1 MVIFFLM
8 LLFEGQRLSPVLER
22 TGAGYPVLLT
32 VNRCLHEIG
41 IKTKIYDLSARLH
54 DEFDYIAKHSFFR
67 DMQNVTPTLKA
78 RWQTM
83 LSNQTLPAPAPSAK
97 QTEKLPAKNT
107 DSEIPLTDSTANA
120 ENPAQS
126 VMRTSEDTQS
136 DLTADLPIDQQADT
150 QNSASFQEPISP
162 VPQKETIQNTDQ
174 EKYRYNIYN
183 YPFNAELVRNPETK
197 SGIAGYAAHI
207 PDYGKK
213 KNVLLV
219 GDSMMMEG
227 LGPTL
232 HARLRKRDN
241 LTVHREGKY
250 SSGLSRPDF
259 FNWFDSLPPMLEAYQ
274 PDLLV
279 ISLGANDTQDI
290 VIDRKRYFIDT
301 KPWEEIYL
309 QRSKDFITL
318 ADNGKRRILWV
329 SLPVM
334 GKEPYFTRTKR
345 ISKLQEEASKDVPL
359 AQFVNIE
366 HLLTENGKYTTFYKG
381 KNNQSIRLRSQDL
394 IHVSTEGGE
403 ILTDYVLPYVDA
415 ELAELYAEET
425 PFCYPP
431 VAGMANRVTFTSGLR
446 QKQAEYYIW
455 LPETQTMLT
464 EPPNNQTADN
474 EKKKG
479 RNKYPDVPKL
489 IAEQQGGKRYP
500 VLYLLHGATNS
511 GKEYVEMLGKELQE
525 LANSKQAIIVAPS
538 CEPYG
543 WYVDSPIVS
552 ENQIAGFITKE
563 LVPHID
569 SLYPT
574 TKKRAI
580 AGLSMGGHGA
590 LLLGFRNKNLFQSMA
605 SISGVLDIRMHK
617 NNWKIKNLLGE
628 LTPENQKIWDDN
640 SVLELINKKWPA
652 TSPRQIIVVT
662 GNKDKLVLE
671 ENRSAQ
677 KSFQKRG
684 FSMEYIEADGIHN
697 WNFWQKHIPET
708 LSKQADFLN
717 TL

>member
-54 DEFDYIAKHSFFR
+54 DEFDYIAKHSLFR

-107 DSEIPLTDSTANA
+107 DSETPFTDSTANA

-183 YPFNAELVRNPETK
+183 YPFNAELVRTPETK

-259 FNWFDSLPPMLEAYQ
+259 FNWFDSLPPMLETYQ

-309 QRSKDFITL
+309 QRSKDFIAL

-455 LPETQTMLT
+455 LPETQTMLP
-464 EPPNNQTADN
+464 EPPNN
-474 EKKKG
+474 
-479 RNKYPDVPKL
+479 
-489 IAEQQGGKRYP
+489 
-500 VLYLLHGATNS
+500 
-511 GKEYVEMLGKELQE
+511 
-525 LANSKQAIIVAPS
+525 
-538 CEPYG
+538 
-543 WYVDSPIVS
+543 
-552 ENQIAGFITKE
+552 
-563 LVPHID
+563 
-569 SLYPT
+569 
-574 TKKRAI
+574 
-580 AGLSMGGHGA
+580 LSA
-590 LLLGFRNKNLFQSMA
+590 YN
-605 SISGVLDIRMHK
+605 
-617 NNWKIKNLLGE
+617 
-628 LTPENQKIWDDN
+628 
-640 SVLELINKKWPA
+640 
-652 TSPRQIIVVT
+652 
-662 GNKDKLVLE
+662 
-671 ENRSAQ
+671 
-677 KSFQKRG
+677 
-684 FSMEYIEADGIHN
+684 
-697 WNFWQKHIPET
+697 
-708 LSKQADFLN
+708 
-717 TL
+717 

>member
-22 TGAGYPVLLT
+22 TGAEYPVLLT

-54 DEFDYIAKHSFFR
+54 DEFDYIAKHSLFR

-107 DSEIPLTDSTANA
+107 DSETPLTDSTANA

-197 SGIAGYAAHI
+197 NGIAGYAAHI

-309 QRSKDFITL
+309 QRSKDFIAL

-455 LPETQTMLT
+455 LPETQTMLP

-525 LANSKQAIIVAPS
+525 LANSKQTIIVAPS

-684 FSMEYIEADGIHN
+684 FSTEYIEADGIHN
-697 WNFWQKHIPET
+697 WNFWQKHITET

>member
-22 TGAGYPVLLT
+22 TGADYPVLLT
-32 VNRCLHEIG
+32 VNRYLHEIG

-54 DEFDYIAKHSFFR
+54 DEFDYIAKHSLFH
-67 DMQNVTPTLKA
+67 DMRNITPKLKA
-78 RWQTM
+78 RWQSM
-83 LSNQTLPAPAPSAK
+83 LSNNSLPDSAK
-97 QTEKLPAKNT
+97 QPAQNT
-107 DSEIPLTDSTANA
+107 DSE
-120 ENPAQS
+120 NP
-126 VMRTSEDTQS
+126 
-136 DLTADLPIDQQADT
+136 PIDASNTDVPNMENSAQADMRASEEASPDTQADT
-150 QNSASFQEPISP
+150 QSGASLQEPFPP
-162 VPQKETIQNTDQ
+162 VPPEKNTQNTDK
-174 EKYRYNIYN
+174 EEYRYNIYN
-183 YPFNAELVRNPETK
+183 YPFNAELVRKPETK
-197 SGIAGYAAHI
+197 SGIASYAAHI

-241 LTVHREGKY
+241 LTVRREGKY

-259 FNWFDSLPPMLEAYQ
+259 FNWFENLPPMLETYQ

-309 QRSKDFITL
+309 RRSKDFIAL
-318 ADNGKRRILWV
+318 ADDGKRRILWV

-446 QKQAEYYIW
+446 QKQTEYYIW
-455 LPETQTMLT
+455 LPETQTMLAD
-464 EPPNNQTADN
+464 PPNSQTDN
-474 EKKKG
+474 KNKTE
-479 RNKYPDVPKL
+479 RNKCPDVPKL

-500 VLYLLHGATNS
+500 VLYLLHGATGS
-511 GKEYVEMLGKELQE
+511 GKEYVEALGKELQE
-525 LANSKQAIIVAPS
+525 LANNKQAIIVAPS

-543 WYVDSPIVS
+543 WYVDSPTVS

-684 FSMEYIEADGIHN
+684 FSMEYIEAEGIHN
-697 WNFWQKHIPET
+697 WSFWQKHIPET

-717 TL
+717 SL